1 MKSLVLTIFVALF
14 LSACGELSYK
24 RGANVADLEKV
35 KQSCQSK
42 LPIKG
47 SDAAIKICLEDN
59 GWTVQK
65 LESF

>member
-42 LPIKG
+42 VAMP
-47 SDAAIKICLEDN
+47 
-59 GWTVQK
+59 Q
-65 LESF
+65 